1 MAKVNVTLKG
11 VVCNDLKSLGT
22 NVSRFHLL
30 VTSKIDHNRN
40 NAEELFPIP
49 RRVPID
55 VRDTNSPGS
64 TITAG
69 KAVTVHVDGEPGN
82 LNVEILA
89 VNNCPGCMLGSFVE

>member
-30 VTSKIDHNRN
+30 VTSRVRHNHN

-49 RRVPID
+49 KRVPID
-55 VRDTNSPGS
+55 VRDTKGLCEA
-64 TITAG
+64 ITAG
-69 KAVTVHVDGEPGN
+69 KAVTVHVSGEHGN

-89 VNNCPGCMLGSFVE
+89 VNNCPGCMLDSFVD

>member
-40 NAEELFPIP
+40 NTEDKFPIP
-49 RRVPID
+49 KRVPID
-55 VRDTNSPGS
+55 VRDSKDMYD
-64 TITAG
+64 TITSG